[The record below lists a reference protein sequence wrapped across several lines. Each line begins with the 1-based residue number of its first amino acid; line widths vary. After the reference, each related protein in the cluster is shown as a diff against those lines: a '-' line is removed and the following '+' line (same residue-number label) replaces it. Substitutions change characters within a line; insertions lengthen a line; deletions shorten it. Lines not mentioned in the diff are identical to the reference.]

1 MRGTCV
7 KAPHTRL
14 RLEIAGRSSQG
25 KRVSNIGICF
35 IQSAR
40 EVTPAFVPQLAA
52 KAEETGFH
60 SFWVNDRLTG
70 EHFEPITLLAAVTS
84 VTTTIR
90 LGTSVVLPAL
100 RHPVLLAKSLA
111 SIDFLSEGRLIF
123 GVGFGGS
130 QREFDA
136 VEIPF
141 VRRGARA
148 VEQIQLMTRVWRED
162 HVSHHGKFFK
172 AADLTVGPR
181 PTQHPHPPIWM
192 GGAADSVLSR
202 VGAMADG
209 YICGTASLKRF
220 ASVWEKIAAA
230 AVENGRDPACIHKA
244 GITYLTIDEN
254 TSRAAAACEAYLKA
268 YYGKIN
274 LDVQS
279 ETVLGPPNACAER
292 LHSLFDRGIET
303 VILRLVIPDL
313 RQLDIFAQR
322 IIQISKSASNTAVGR
337 GFLF

>member
-1 MRGTCV
+1 M
-7 KAPHTRL
+7 P
-14 RLEIAGRSSQG
+14 
-25 KRVSNIGICF
+25 NIGICF

-40 EVTPAFVPQLAA
+40 EITPAFVPRLAA
-52 KAEETGFH
+52 KADETGLH

-70 EHFEPITLLAAVTS
+70 EHFEPLTVLSAVTA
-84 VTTTIR
+84 VTGSIK
-90 LGTSVVLPAL
+90 LGTSILLAVL
-100 RHPVLLAKSLA
+100 RHPVVLAKSLA
-111 SIDFLSEGRLIF
+111 SIDFLSGGRLIF
-123 GVGFGGS
+123 GVGFGGT

-141 VRRGARA
+141 GRRGARA

-192 GGAADSVLSR
+192 GGAADAALRR

-254 TSRAAAACEAYLKA
+254 KSRAAAACEEYLKA

-274 LDVQS
+274 LDVES
-279 ETVLGPPNACAER
+279 ETVLGPPTACAER
-292 LHSLFDRGIET
+292 LHSLFARGIET

-322 IIQISKSASNTAVGR
+322 INPNLQIA
-337 GFLF
+337 